1 MKATYED
8 SSFYVLQSYY
18 SKGETYAKVASQ
30 VTFTKQLT
38 LAKFLK
44 AWKEYDKSSDR
55 CKLACSLYWV
65 Y

>member
-1 MKATYED
+1 MCYKAIIQKEKQLKAKHMQK
-8 SSFYVLQSYY
+8 S
-18 SKGETYAKVASQ
+18 KVASQ
-30 VTFTKQLT
+30 VMFTKQLT

-44 AWKEYDKSSDR
+44 AWKEYDKNSDR